1 MKGVDDSDD
10 EDDDEDSDD
19 EDSDDEVELYENGDA
34 IKRRRRGR
42 APIDKDAV
50 RAARKENKAAVK
62 AEAAERRKTKIKK
75 HLKKKSCS
83 RNKK

>member
-1 MKGVDDSDD
+1 
-10 EDDDEDSDD
+10 
-19 EDSDDEVELYENGDA
+19 
-34 IKRRRRGR
+34 
-42 APIDKDAV
+42 V

-75 HLKKKSCS
+75 HIKKKSCS